1 MENLLSRQLGQQQT
15 QIQTQTLTPA
25 QLQGLDLLVKPLPE
39 IETLLAKELADN
51 PLLEVL
57 SPGRET
63 LAGDTYG
70 TAAAA
75 GVAADASEL
84 ENSPE
89 DMPFAELSLN
99 DDYFAEGSS
108 GDPDF
113 DEFRQK
119 NIDLNI
125 AANQSGD
132 SLTDLLYEQM
142 QNAGLDPELHNALE
156 TLIGKLDENGFLRTH
171 PADIAMC
178 ENISMELLNEA
189 LKILQ
194 SFDPPGIGARNGVES
209 LILQLKRLN
218 YPDERI
224 YTLLTCYQD
233 DLARNKLPQIARN
246 MHISMDTLYKFLD
259 DLKKLNT
266 VPAAGLTEAQDNQVI
281 VPEMTIELENDEIKV
296 IGCENY
302 IPKLGVVRKYLKM
315 LQDPAL
321 DDETLK
327 YLKEKLLSAETLIAA
342 LAKRQDT
349 LRGIT
354 LAIARK
360 QADYFRYGEEFLK
373 PMTRVEV
380 AEELEID
387 ESTVS
392 RAVGTEKNGLK
403 YLDTPQ
409 GLKEYRFFFTAG
421 VKNQEGDDLSSRAV
435 KARIRDL
442 IESENPAKPYSD
454 AALADMLA
462 AEGVDIARRTVAKYR
477 ESMNIP
483 ATNLRRRH
491 R

>member
-113 DEFRQK
+113 DGFRQK

-224 YTLLTCYQD
+224 YTLLTCYQE
-233 DLARNKLPQIARN
+233 DLARNKLPQIAR
-246 MHISMDTLYKFLD
+246 IY
-259 DLKKLNT
+259 
-266 VPAAGLTEAQDNQVI
+266 A
-281 VPEMTIELENDEIKV
+281 
-296 IGCENY
+296 CE
-302 IPKLGVVRKYLKM
+302 P
-315 LQDPAL
+315 
-321 DDETLK
+321 
-327 YLKEKLLSAETLIAA
+327 
-342 LAKRQDT
+342 
-349 LRGIT
+349 
-354 LAIARK
+354 
-360 QADYFRYGEEFLK
+360 
-373 PMTRVEV
+373 
-380 AEELEID
+380 
-387 ESTVS
+387 
-392 RAVGTEKNGLK
+392 
-403 YLDTPQ
+403 
-409 GLKEYRFFFTAG
+409 
-421 VKNQEGDDLSSRAV
+421 
-435 KARIRDL
+435 
-442 IESENPAKPYSD
+442 
-454 AALADMLA
+454 
-462 AEGVDIARRTVAKYR
+462 
-477 ESMNIP
+477 
-483 ATNLRRRH
+483 
-491 R
+491 